1 MTQWILQIVF
11 FHCLIVSYHYP
22 NIPQTC
28 QGELKFL
35 RSSYPKNVILSYI
48 NINSIR
54 NKLNSL
60 EILLNKTVDANY
72 VHVRKCAR
80 NVQVKLVNVHEIN
93 VHVYVYHTTGT
104 ATRRVLSHTRPHTR
118 EFYSV
123 CYISHA

>member
-1 MTQWILQIVF
+1 MFDVMTQRILQIVF
-11 FHCLIVSYHYP
+11 CHCLIVSYHYLIVSQPLPNSVSPLP

-60 EILLNKTVDANY
+60 EMLLNKTVD
-72 VHVRKCAR
+72 
-80 NVQVKLVNVHEIN
+80 
-93 VHVYVYHTTGT
+93 
-104 ATRRVLSHTRPHTR
+104 VLA
-118 EFYSV
+118 
-123 CYISHA
+123 ISESKIR